1 MLHPLSGEEISGE
14 NSKYIYLSILLI
26 NHYATIVALVLIVRS
41 NADSI
46 IEETQIMFSLVDC
59 VAIKML
65 LVW

>member
-1 MLHPLSGEEISGE
+1 MLHPLSGEEIRIKEGE
-14 NSKYIYLSILLI
+14 KLKIYLLI
-26 NHYATIVALVLIVRS
+26 NHYATIVALVFIVRS

>member
-1 MLHPLSGEEISGE
+1 MGKTQ
-14 NSKYIYLSILLI
+14 NTLLI
-26 NHYATIVALVLIVRS
+26 HHYATIVALVFIVRS

>member
-1 MLHPLSGEEISGE
+1 MRKTQNISI
-14 NSKYIYLSILLI
+14 IYTSILLI
-26 NHYATIVALVLIVRS
+26 NHYATIVALVFIVRS

-59 VAIKML
+59 VTIKML